1 MTADPTVSTC
11 GTCHKVVGEFCVG
24 ECFSFFGGK
33 VARPSHRTWPAVWEL
48 GGGEWP
54 KGVSFMNQ
62 TSYQVVMAMLI
73 RLWTQGEVDIVEGVN
88 DQEPNASSLH
98 TSPGMW
104 SAITAPAQL
113 VMD

>member
-1 MTADPTVSTC
+1 
-11 GTCHKVVGEFCVG
+11 
-24 ECFSFFGGK
+24 
-33 VARPSHRTWPAVWEL
+33 
-48 GGGEWP
+48 
-54 KGVSFMNQ
+54 
-62 TSYQVVMAMLI
+62 MAMLI

-98 TSPGMW
+98 TNPGMW